1 VRQPL
6 PAELPDSECRRCC
19 QVEDLAGLLCAAAH
33 AHCCASRSALAAGGL
48 SARRVDCAGAA
59 HHCAASTSTKSPN
72 ELAHARDDDECAG
85 GGSTDCGGAEKSRQ
99 MRSDPI
105 GRRPSPSPSQSGKS
119 FQGEPFGAERVSC
132 DQRTT
137 PEEEQ
142 GRSLA
147 RISRSKMQRE
157 TESEPPRTAA
167 HICFSRVLESSSPKV
182 VLEPPDSRRGS
193 GAARSETRFEKS
205 SLTEIVHPCFSFSS
219 SARRGPPLC
228 RAAGSAG

>member
-1 VRQPL
+1 
-6 PAELPDSECRRCC
+6 
-19 QVEDLAGLLCAAAH
+19 LCAAAH

-85 GGSTDCGGAEKSRQ
+85 GGQRRGGVER
-99 MRSDPI
+99 MLNLRSGDDRPLRLPSL
-105 GRRPSPSPSQSGKS
+105 GRVFKVSLSERSGS
-119 FQGEPFGAERVSC
+119 DR

-228 RAAGSAG
+228 RAAGCAG